1 VGVELEAVVEDLIG
15 TRQYQVDR
23 HFVLRLLLRQ
33 GPRPPPGISFALLRK
48 DRFLHVWLVAPR
60 PVVLTGGEEGVVMA
74 MGARCQWA

>member
-33 GPRPPPGISFALLRK
+33 GPWPPPGTSFALPRK
-48 DRFLHVWLVAPR
+48 DRFLHVWLVVPR
-60 PVVLTGGEEGVVMA
+60 PVVPTGGEEGVVMA